1 MVNYDQH
8 SAPLIDTP
16 VKTLIKT
23 NIGKLARNAFR
34 HILKMSTKPFLVFT
48 EDVPK
53 MKKKRLQRKYLVDM
67 VEISA
72 SSWQQQLKNNTNS
85 NNYHSYSQEHLWL
98 QKMSNL

>member
-53 MKKKRLQRKYLVDM
+53 MKKKKRLQRKYLVDM

-72 SSWQQQLKNNTNS
+72 SS
-85 NNYHSYSQEHLWL
+85 
-98 QKMSNL
+98 

>member
-72 SSWQQQLKNNTNS
+72 SS
-85 NNYHSYSQEHLWL
+85 
-98 QKMSNL
+98 

>member
-34 HILKMSTKPFLVFT
+34 HI
-48 EDVPK
+48 
-53 MKKKRLQRKYLVDM
+53 
-67 VEISA
+67 
-72 SSWQQQLKNNTNS
+72 
-85 NNYHSYSQEHLWL
+85 
-98 QKMSNL
+98 

>member
-8 SAPLIDTP
+8 SVPLIDTP

-34 HILKMSTKPFLVFT
+34 LFFFFKLSTKPFLVFT

-53 MKKKRLQRKYLVDM
+53 MQKNAKKNKRLQRKHLVDM

-72 SSWQQQLKNNTNS
+72 SS
-85 NNYHSYSQEHLWL
+85 
-98 QKMSNL
+98 